1 MPRPHIKK
9 GGIYMLKI
17 YLFMLVVS
25 FMCGIIVYLRV
36 KKEVNKPLNAR
47 ASILR
52 ILLVSIFIIPNIV
65 MLLSYTFYHDA
76 FMEGYRR

>member
-1 MPRPHIKK
+1 
-9 GGIYMLKI
+9 MLKI

-25 FMCGIIVYLRV
+25 IMCGIIAYLCV
-36 KKEVNKPLNAR
+36 KKEVNKPLNIR

-65 MLLSYTFYHDA
+65 ILLSYIFYHDA
-76 FMEGYRR
+76 FMEGYRKWKI

>member
-1 MPRPHIKK
+1 MF
-9 GGIYMLKI
+9 KI

-25 FMCGIIVYLRV
+25 FMCGIITYLCI

-47 ASILR
+47 ASIPR
-52 ILLVSIFIIPNIV
+52 ILLVSILIIPNIV

>member
-1 MPRPHIKK
+1 
-9 GGIYMLKI
+9 MLKI

-25 FMCGIIVYLRV
+25 IMCGIITYLCI

-52 ILLVSIFIIPNIV
+52 ILFISIFIIPNIV
-65 MLLSYTFYHDA
+65 ILLSYIFYHDA
-76 FMEGYRR
+76 FMEGYRK

>member
-1 MPRPHIKK
+1 
-9 GGIYMLKI
+9 MLKI

-25 FMCGIIVYLRV
+25 IMCGIITYLCI

-52 ILLVSIFIIPNIV
+52 ILFISIFIIPNIV
-65 MLLSYTFYHDA
+65 ILLSYIFYHDA
-76 FMEGYRR
+76 FMEGYRS

>member
-1 MPRPHIKK
+1 
-9 GGIYMLKI
+9 MLKI
-17 YLFMLVVS
+17 YLFMLAVS
-25 FMCGIIVYLRV
+25 IMCGIIIYLCI

-65 MLLSYTFYHDA
+65 ILLSYIFYHDD
-76 FMEGYRR
+76 FMEGYRK

>member
-1 MPRPHIKK
+1 
-9 GGIYMLKI
+9 MLRI

-25 FMCGIIVYLRV
+25 IICGIIAYLCV
-36 KKEVNKPLNAR
+36 KKEDNKPLNVR

-65 MLLSYTFYHDA
+65 VLLSYIFYHDA
-76 FMEGYRR
+76 FMEGYRK

>member
-1 MPRPHIKK
+1 
-9 GGIYMLKI
+9 MLKI
-17 YLFMLVVS
+17 YLFMLIMS
-25 FMCGIIVYLRV
+25 FMCGIIVYLCV
-36 KKEVNKPLNAR
+36 KKEVNKPLNVR

-52 ILLVSIFIIPNIV
+52 ILFISILIIPNIV

>member
-1 MPRPHIKK
+1 
-9 GGIYMLKI
+9 MLKV
-17 YLFMLVVS
+17 YLFMLIMS
-25 FMCGIIVYLRV
+25 IMCGIITYLCI

-52 ILLVSIFIIPNIV
+52 ILFISIFIIPNIV
-65 MLLSYTFYHDA
+65 MFLSYTFYHDA

>member
-1 MPRPHIKK
+1 
-9 GGIYMLKI
+9 MLKI

-25 FMCGIIVYLRV
+25 IMCGIIVYLCV
-36 KKEVNKPLNAR
+36 KKEVNKPLNIR

-76 FMEGYRR
+76 FMEGYKK

>member
-1 MPRPHIKK
+1 
-9 GGIYMLKI
+9 MLKI

-25 FMCGIIVYLRV
+25 FMCGIIVYLCV

-52 ILLVSIFIIPNIV
+52 ILFISIFIIPNIV
-65 MLLSYTFYHDA
+65 IFLSYTFYHDA
-76 FMEGYRR
+76 FMEGYRK

>member
-1 MPRPHIKK
+1 
-9 GGIYMLKI
+9 MLKI

-25 FMCGIIVYLRV
+25 IMCGIITYLCI

-52 ILLVSIFIIPNIV
+52 ILFISIFIIPNIV

-76 FMEGYRR
+76 FMEGHRR